1 MLGDKFEDAIID
13 GLNMDKLCNDIVKSK
28 EPNNINGET
37 VIVESDEDL
46 EKSKKYVAS
55 MLDVQVKKDRN
66 IDFQT
71 RKIKTQSKDLIK
83 NVNNQFLI
91 DILSPEIV
99 KNEESKRFHK
109 AILLTL
115 LSAFILIQFGSVI
128 YFTNRVTLYAVG
140 KSASAEMVKI
150 LFTFLSAYITSVVVE
165 LIAILRYIVKN
176 VFDTSIAELVKMFK
190 EENC

>member
-1 MLGDKFEDAIID
+1 MLGGKFEDAIID
-13 GLNMDKLCNDIVKSK
+13 DSNLDRLCNDIVKSK
-28 EPNNINGET
+28 EQNNINGET

-46 EKSKKYVAS
+46 EKSKKHVAS
-55 MLDVQVKKDRN
+55 MLDIQVKKDRN

-71 RKIKTQSKDLIK
+71 RKIKMQSKDLIK

-99 KNEESKRFHK
+99 KNEAAKRFHK
-109 AILLTL
+109 AILLTM